1 MNIYVSHL
9 SWGTKGD
16 SLQNLFSQYGEVS
29 SANVITDRETGRSR
43 GFGFVEMPNDDRRP
57 GCDRR
62 ARRHRLR
69 RQDHR
74 GQCRKTEG
82 RQACRRLRRRQPWRR
97 LRRRLRRQQEIL
109 IFHDGIYHPCFM
121 RLRQGSLF
129 ARSVRATGSSPEGAA
144 YRKGAGGRRGIGRK
158 GETAGRTGRG
168 CQAGAPGD
176 HTRISPESRRG

>member
-43 GFGFVEMPNDDRRP
+43 GFGFVEMPNDAEGQAAIDALDGTDFEGKTIGVNVANRRP
-57 GCDRR
+57 TGLPAVTAAATVAAATAAATAATGDTDFPR
-62 ARRHRLR
+62 
-69 RQDHR
+69 
-74 GQCRKTEG
+74 
-82 RQACRRLRRRQPWRR
+82 
-97 LRRRLRRQQEIL
+97 
-109 IFHDGIYHPCFM
+109 GIYHPCFM

-168 CQAGAPGD
+168 CQAGAHGD